1 MIEKICCNSPFPHRY
16 HPTSRRKARWRYGKT
31 LQMCAKS
38 YGHQSAKN
46 KGFFAPTAKK
56 DQPQKGRSFANVYT
70 MGSVGSSFLALL
82 NTTWLGSIL
91 ALRSTNPFMPEA
103 VHRWDTSDCI

>member
-1 MIEKICCNSPFPHRY
+1 MALWETSTDVREILRPPEHEKQGIFRVRC
-16 HPTSRRKARWRYGKT
+16 
-31 LQMCAKS
+31 
-38 YGHQSAKN
+38 
-46 KGFFAPTAKK
+46 KK
-56 DQPQKGRSFANVYT
+56 DLPQKGRSLSFANVYT

>member
-1 MIEKICCNSPFPHRY
+1 MLQLPISTRLSPSKPQKNTLALWETSTDVCEILRPPKYEKQGIFRV
-16 HPTSRRKARWRYGKT
+16 RG
-31 LQMCAKS
+31 
-38 YGHQSAKN
+38 
-46 KGFFAPTAKK
+46 KK
-56 DQPQKGRSFANVYT
+56 DLPQKGRSFANVYT